1 MDIEELIRQVFLI
14 LLGNSMCLVLLD
26 RKYSL
31 RKTLTIYTIAT
42 LAVIV
47 LGVSILIL
55 FGRDILY
62 SFYPVIINCTTLAA
76 LFYLSRRKGIPV
88 IFTMLTVVMI
98 ASLITFPSGYLVRT
112 AKQSILI
119 EMLIKLI
126 VSIPIIILLYR
137 YLRPSYLQM
146 LTVIQRG
153 WGYLCLIPGLFYAL
167 ILPNIINS
175 SPSISVENR
184 KAFLTCIL
192 ALLIVIVAYGV
203 IFALFARIIRET
215 QLRDEQQLLKI
226 QMQAMER
233 HANMLKANEQKLQ
246 IYRHDLRHYIAN
258 IQILIES
265 GNIEEALR
273 VLDSLDDTL
282 FRLK

>member
-1 MDIEELIRQVFLI
+1 MDIAELVRQVFLI

-31 RKTLTIYTIAT
+31 RKTLTIYGIAT

-62 SFYPVIINCTTLAA
+62 SFYPIIINCTTLAV

-88 IFTMLTVVMI
+88 IFTMFTVVMI
-98 ASLITFPSGYLVRT
+98 ASLITFPAGYLVRT

-126 VSIPIIILLYR
+126 ISIPIIIFLYCF
-137 YLRPSYLQM
+137 LRPSYLQM
-146 LTVIQRG
+146 LTVIKKG

-167 ILPNIINS
+167 ILPNIINF
-175 SPSISVENR
+175 SPSISAENR

-203 IFALFARIIRET
+203 IFALFSRIIRET

-246 IYRHDLRHYIAN
+246 IYQHDLRHYIAN